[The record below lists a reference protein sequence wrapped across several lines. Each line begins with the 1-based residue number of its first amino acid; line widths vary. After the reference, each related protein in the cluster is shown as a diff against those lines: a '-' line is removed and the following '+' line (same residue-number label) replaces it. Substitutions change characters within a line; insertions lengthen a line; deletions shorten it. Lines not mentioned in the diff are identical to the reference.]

1 MQVHH
6 VMALNRLTFFIP
18 HSPNYPSLPKMK
30 SILFRGLFALALFT
44 GVSSL
49 LSAQTDSP
57 QVFSLNEAVAYAM
70 SNNNAI
76 RNARVDILDAEQN
89 VKERLS
95 TGLPQINGSLDFNHF
110 LKVPVLP
117 LPEAFAMGDPNA
129 PTSIAFQLKNSFTA
143 GIAARSMLF
152 DGSFFVGLRA
162 ARASGDYYN
171 LQLENTQ
178 RTVRTQVVRAYFPVL
193 LLKTNVVILDR
204 NIDNL
209 QKLLNETEAQYEAGF
224 VEQLDVDRLVLS
236 LSNLRSQ
243 REQISSQAE
252 NALRALK
259 YTLNYPLDEPLVV
272 EDDLDKLETEIEAA
286 LLTADIP
293 YLARPE
299 LRLLDKTIELQKLN
313 EELQKAAYLPTVYAS
328 ISGQYQFQG
337 NSFSDGF
344 WAPTIVLG
352 LNASIPI
359 YDFGGRSAR
368 VERAKLATQK
378 VVNQRNDVQRS
389 VQLEVLNARA
399 TFTANNDRLQV
410 TKTNLEL
417 AQRIYDATQIKYREG
432 VGSSIEVVQAEQ
444 ALYESQANFLNALYE
459 TLVAKEDLFLALG
472 RN

>member
-1 MQVHH
+1 MLCLA
-6 VMALNRLTFFIP
+6 ALIA
-18 HSPNYPSLPKMK
+18 
-30 SILFRGLFALALFT
+30 ILAT
-44 GVSSL
+44 GSSR
-49 LSAQTDSP
+49 LSAQEEAP
-57 QVFSLNEAVAYAM
+57 PVFSLKAAVDYAM

-76 RNARVDILDAEQN
+76 RNAQVDILDAEQN

-129 PTSIAFQLKNSFTA
+129 PTSIAFQLKNSLTA

-178 RTVRTQVVRAYFPVL
+178 RTVRSQVTRAYFPVL
-193 LLKTNVVILDR
+193 LLKTNTIILDR
-204 NIDNL
+204 NISNL
-209 QKLLNETEAQYEAGF
+209 EKLLEETNAQYEAGF

-236 LSNLRSQ
+236 LNNLRSQ
-243 REQISSQAE
+243 RDQVGIQAE

-259 YTLNYPLDEPLVV
+259 FTLNYPIDEPLRV
-272 EDDLDKLETEIEAA
+272 EDDLDKLETDIEVAA
-286 LLTADIP
+286 LTSDIP
-293 YLARPE
+293 FQQRPE
-299 LRLLDKTIELQKLN
+299 IRLLDKTIELQGLN
-313 EELQKAAYLPTVYAS
+313 EELQKAAYLPTVYAT

-337 NSFSDGF
+337 DSFSDGF
-344 WAPTIVLG
+344 WAPTVVLG
-352 LNASIPI
+352 LSASVPI
-359 YDFGGRSAR
+359 YDFGGRKAR

-378 VVNQRNDVQRS
+378 VINQRNDAQRS

-399 TFTANNDRLQV
+399 TFTANNDRLAV
-410 TKTNLEL
+410 TKSNLEL
-417 AQRIYDATQIKYREG
+417 AQRIYDVTQVKYREG
-432 VGSSIEVVQAEQ
+432 VGSSIEIVQAEQ
-444 ALYESQANFLNALYE
+444 ALYESQANYLNALYE

>member
-1 MQVHH
+1 MK
-6 VMALNRLTFFIP
+6 AIYIRLLCFAGL
-18 HSPNYPSLPKMK
+18 LPAV
-30 SILFRGLFALALFT
+30 LTLGAPRLA
-44 GVSSL
+44 
-49 LSAQTDSP
+49 AQAETP
-57 QVFSLNEAVAYAM
+57 PVFSLADAVEYAM

-76 RNARVDILDAEQN
+76 RNAKVDILDAEQN

-95 TGLPQINGSLDFNHF
+95 TGLPQINGSLDFQHF

-143 GIAARSMLF
+143 GISARGMLF

-162 ARASGDYYN
+162 ARASGAYYN
-171 LQLENTQ
+171 LQLESAQ
-178 RTVRTQVVRAYFPVL
+178 RTVRSQVTRAYFPVL

-209 QKLLNETEAQYEAGF
+209 EKLLSETRAQYDAGF

-236 LSNLRSQ
+236 LNNLRSQ
-243 REQISSQAE
+243 RDQVTSQGE

-259 YTLNYPLDEPLVV
+259 YTLNYPIDEPLRV
-272 EDDLDKLETEIEAA
+272 EDDLDKLETEIEVAA
-286 LLTADIP
+286 LTADIP
-293 YLARPE
+293 YLQRPE
-299 LRLLDKTIELQKLN
+299 IRLLDQTIELQGLN
-313 EELQKAAYLPTVYAS
+313 EELQKAAYLPSVYATV
-328 ISGQYQFQG
+328 SGQYQYQG
-337 NSFSDGF
+337 DNFKDGF
-344 WAPTIVLG
+344 WAPTVVLG
-352 LNASIPI
+352 LSASIPI

-378 VVNQRNDVQRS
+378 VINQRNDVERS
-389 VQLEVLNARA
+389 IQLEVLNARA
-399 TFTANNDRLQV
+399 TFTANNNRLAV
-410 TKTNLEL
+410 TNSNLEL

-432 VGSSIEVVQAEQ
+432 VGSSLEVVQAEQ
-444 ALYESQANFLNALYE
+444 ALYESQANYLNALYE

>member
-1 MQVHH
+1 MKVIFLRSLCFAGLLL
-6 VMALNRLTFFIP
+6 VILTAGPARL
-18 HSPNYPSLPKMK
+18 
-30 SILFRGLFALALFT
+30 A
-44 GVSSL
+44 
-49 LSAQTDSP
+49 AQAETP
-57 QVFSLNEAVAYAM
+57 QVFSLDAAVDYAM

-76 RNARVDILDAEQN
+76 RNAKVDILDAEQN

-95 TGLPQINGSLDFNHF
+95 TGLPQINGSLDYSHF

-129 PTSIAFQLKNSFTA
+129 PTSIAFQLKNSFVA
-143 GIAARSMLF
+143 GISARSMLF

-171 LQLENTQ
+171 LQLENAQ

-193 LLKTNVVILDR
+193 LLKTNVDILDR
-204 NIDNL
+204 NISNL
-209 QKLLNETEAQYEAGF
+209 DKLLNETKAQYDAGF

-243 REQISSQAE
+243 RDQVTSQAE

-259 YTLNYPLDEPLVV
+259 YTINYPVDEPLNV
-272 EDDLDKLETEIEAA
+272 EDDLDKLQTEIEAA
-286 LLTADIP
+286 ALTADIP

-299 LRLLDKTIELQKLN
+299 LRLLDKTIELQGLN

-328 ISGQYQFQG
+328 VSGQYQYQG
-337 NSFSDGF
+337 DNFKDGF

-352 LNASIPI
+352 LNANIPI

-378 VVNQRNDVQRS
+378 VINQRNDVERS
-389 VQLEVLNARA
+389 IQLEVLNARS
-399 TFTANNDRLQV
+399 TFMANNDRLSV
-410 TKTNLEL
+410 TKSNLDL

-444 ALYESQANFLNALYE
+444 ALYESQANYLNALYE